1 MKQISDILTT
11 ISAPEEDLASLLDL
25 CRGGTC
31 ESVLEESSFVSWRD
45 SHEGSQVLW
54 LNASPGSG
62 KSVKMAFLINHL
74 IECGSP
80 CSYFFF
86 KDGDS
91 TRKNVGSLLRSL
103 AFQIAQVVPSFRKGL
118 MLLDSN
124 GMKVEKMEARMIWE
138 KLFVGCLFKL
148 DIVEP
153 LYWAIDALDESD
165 SIKIIIGFL
174 SKISTSKVPIRV
186 LIASRKLPEIKTGFD
201 RISSTTIIS
210 KLSTDNNQDDIRV
223 YAESEIE
230 FMEWSD
236 DFKLEVVT
244 EISQRAESNFL
255 WVTLA
260 LKEIMQCYSPEDIRN
275 ALAEIPPG
283 MDALYKRME
292 AGITRLKKP
301 SDLSLARM
309 ILAWA
314 TYSRRP
320 LNIEELQQ
328 ALKLDQPCVI
338 DLRYAV
344 SQLCGHFVVVDTS
357 NRVLL
362 VHQTARKYLIKEADL
377 PFSFAESEVQEE
389 LFIKTINSLFEARQK
404 PKLKK
409 LGQLPLQEYAA
420 TSWPHHLH
428 RSLTSSDS
436 TLTLLVQFFR
446 GSSVLNWIQTLAGL
460 RKLKVLISASTTI
473 SAFIRRRKTYESTI
487 NPSQHRLN
495 DIDLLEQWALDL
507 LKIVGKFSSHLI
519 QDPTAI
525 SKYVPQLC
533 PYGSAIFQQFGKQ
546 TQLLVQGLSNQGW
559 DDCLAQVTV
568 GSSIQAL
575 KLVCSTHYLAASTS
589 NGTVILWDAITFE
602 EFRTISH
609 QEHIF
614 AMCFIDSGEFLAT
627 YGHETTKIWNVAT
640 GFQKYEVTNYPEC
653 RALSMKF
660 VDDDMKLIVGLNT
673 RRVAELELHEGTIRW
688 HAIES
693 PFLQEEKMIPG
704 AFINSPTAL
713 AFNSDATYIVVAYR
727 AFPLT
732 LWNVDERQRIKR
744 CRRTTNNDHGNV
756 MAWSGV
762 MKVIWHPNDEDVLGI
777 YLDGVVFKWS
787 PFDDLHQ
794 ELQSDSNT
802 APSEIQ
808 CSPNGTL
815 FATSDVNGL
824 VKLYNHHYFSL
835 IYQLSS
841 DDIITCLCFSA
852 DSKRFF
858 DLRGSYC
865 KVWEPNALVRLL
877 DLDER
882 ESEIDTEV
890 GSVQGSNSPS
900 EAWAASPSPITA
912 MAAQPQGNAFCMGNN
927 NGLIE
932 LYDLASCERFSTGE
946 ASTDMSIDALTWSEN
961 GSHFAYS
968 DGEIITV
975 KAVNENPRWSCRTI
989 VDVEMDPDSGMITQ
1003 ILLQADAQF
1012 LLVALES
1019 SAHLWSTSSGT
1030 LLKTIQVS
1038 RAKKWTCNPHNTSQL
1053 LAFTCDTVTAYTW
1066 NDFEILNQWTI
1077 NKPFPSPSLNLESPK
1092 PRPALLFGD
1101 SSTLSNQSTT
1111 VGPQEYL
1118 DEIIVAHPCTFALLL
1133 ISERGPSCKRWSRLQ
1148 IIATAA
1154 FQGSNNNADGKTLSS
1169 IPIPDDI
1176 SSTIEKPLGML
1187 GSKQLIFLDKS
1198 FWVCSWRLSS
1208 DQSSKTASS
1217 TSPRRIAGGLGNESL
1232 INGSVERH
1240 FFLPRDWVNAEMLGL
1255 CRLLGNGTI
1264 LCPRMG
1270 EVAVIKSGLGGE
1282 GW

>member
-1 MKQISDILTT
+1 MLTT
-11 ISAPEEDLASLLDL
+11 FSAPEDDLASLLDL
-25 CRGGTC
+25 WRGGTC
-31 ESVLEESSFVSWRD
+31 EAILDESSFVSWRD

-54 LNASPGSG
+54 LNAAPGSG

-91 TRKNVGSLLRSL
+91 TRRSAGSLLRSL
-103 AFQIAQVVPSFRKGL
+103 AFQIARVVPSFRKGL
-118 MLLDSN
+118 ILLDGN
-124 GMKVEKMEARMIWE
+124 GLKIEKMEARMIWE

-148 DIVEP
+148 DVIEP

-186 LIASRKLPEIKTGFD
+186 LIASRKLPEIITAFD
-201 RISSTTIIS
+201 RISSTTIITQ
-210 KLSTDNNQDDIRV
+210 LSTDNNQDDIRL

-230 FMEWSD
+230 YMHGSD
-236 DFKLEVVT
+236 DFKLEVIN
-244 EISQRAESNFL
+244 EISKRAEGNFL
-255 WVTLA
+255 WVNLA
-260 LKEIMQCYSPEDIRN
+260 LKEIMQCYSPDDIRN

-283 MDALYKRME
+283 MEALYKRME

-320 LNIEELQQ
+320 LDTEELQQ
-328 ALKLDQPCVI
+328 ALKLDQPSVI

-362 VHQTARKYLIKEADL
+362 VHQTAREYLTKEAEL
-377 PFSFAESEVQEE
+377 PFSFTASEVQEE
-389 LFIKTINSLFEARQK
+389 LFTKTINSLFETRQR

-409 LGQLPLQEYAA
+409 LGLQPLHEYAA

-436 TLTLLVQFFR
+436 SLTLLVRFFQ
-446 GSSVLNWIQTLAGL
+446 GPSILSWVQTLAGF

-487 NPSQHRLN
+487 NPSGHRLK
-495 DIDLLEQWALDL
+495 DIDLLEHWALDL
-507 LKIVGKFSSHLI
+507 LKIVGKFGGHLI

-533 PYGSAIFQQFGKQ
+533 PHGSAVFQQFGKQ
-546 TQLLVQGLSNQGW
+546 TQISVQGLSDQGW

-568 GSSIQAL
+568 GSSLQAL

-602 EFRTISH
+602 EFRTVSH

-614 AMCFIDSGEFLAT
+614 AMCFTDSGELLAT

-640 GFQKYEVTNYPEC
+640 GHQKYKITNYPEC

-660 VDDDMKLIVGLNT
+660 VEDDAKLIVGLNT
-673 RRVAELELHEGTIRW
+673 RKVAEMVLNEGRNEW

-693 PFLQEEKMIPG
+693 PFLQEENVIPG

-713 AFNSDATYIVVAYR
+713 AFNSDATFIVVAYR

-732 LWNVDERQRIKR
+732 LWNVEERHRVKR
-744 CRRTTNNDHGNV
+744 CRRTSNNEHGNT

-762 MKVIWHPNDEDVLGI
+762 MKVIWHPNDEDILGI
-777 YLDGVVFKWS
+777 YLDGIVFKWS
-787 PFDDLHQ
+787 PFDDFHQ
-794 ELQSDSNT
+794 ELQTDSST

-815 FATSDVNGL
+815 FATSDVNGS
-824 VKLYNHHYFSL
+824 VKLYNHQYFSL

-841 DDIITCLCFSA
+841 EDIITGLCFSA

-882 ESEIDTEV
+882 GSEVDTEV
-890 GSVQGSNSPS
+890 GSVQGSNHPS
-900 EAWAASPSPITA
+900 EAWAASPSPVTA
-912 MAAQPQGNAFCMGNN
+912 LATQPQGNAFCMGNN
-927 NGLIE
+927 NGLVEI
-932 LYDLASCERFSTGE
+932 YDLLSHERISTGE
-946 ASTDMSIDALTWSEN
+946 ASTDMSIDALTWSEK

-975 KAVNENPRWSCRTI
+975 KAVNENSRWSCRTI
-989 VDVEMDPDSGMITQ
+989 IDVEMDPDSGMIHQ

-1012 LLVALES
+1012 LLVALEG
-1019 SAHLWSTSSGT
+1019 SAQLWSISSGT
-1030 LLKTIQVS
+1030 LLKTTQIPRPQ
-1038 RAKKWTCNPHNTSQL
+1038 KWICHPHNTNQL
-1053 LAFTCDTVTAYTW
+1053 LAFTLDTATSYTW
-1066 NDFEILNQWTI
+1066 RDLQICSQWTI
-1077 NKPFPSPSLNLESPK
+1077 NNPPPSLSSSKLESPK
-1092 PRPALLFGD
+1092 PRPALPFRD
-1101 SSTLSNQSTT
+1101 SSPFSDQSAR
-1111 VGPQEYL
+1111 GEPHEYV
-1118 DEIIVAHPCTFALLL
+1118 DEVIITHSRTFALL
-1133 ISERGPSCKRWSRLQ
+1133 ISERGPSRKRWSRLQ
-1148 IIATAA
+1148 VLPTAA
-1154 FQGSNNNADGKTLSS
+1154 FQDSNTTTSTKNSSPLISPIS
-1169 IPIPDDI
+1169 IPEDI

-1187 GSKQLIFLDKS
+1187 ASEQLVFLDKS
-1198 FWVCSWRLSS
+1198 FWVCSWRLPA
-1208 DQSSKTASS
+1208 DQSGRTVIS
-1217 TSPRRIAGGLGNESL
+1217 TSPRGSASGFGIESD
-1232 INGSVERH
+1232 ITSSVQRH
-1240 FFLPRDWVNAEMLGL
+1240 FFLPRDWVNAETLGL
-1255 CRLLGNGTI
+1255 CELLGNGTI
-1264 LCPRMG
+1264 LCPRKG

-1282 GW
+1282 EW